1 MLDQTPTRVGAGER
15 AVLPGVGSVAW
26 RIHREIVI
34 LLAWGRAI
42 LLQFAHPLVAS
53 GVADHS
59 PFRTERSGR
68 FNRLYRTL
76 DAMLGLTFGTAE
88 EAERVARRINGI
100 HDRIHGRLG
109 EAAAGL
115 SEGTAYSAHDPALL
129 RWVHA
134 TLLESHLLVYEL
146 YVGALTPEEKDRYCA
161 DTTGM
166 ESLLGMPEGYLPRS
180 LTGLQDYIHGMLGS
194 GEIAV
199 TDVARELGREIV
211 SLGLPR
217 VARPLTWVAELPTI
231 GLLPP
236 TIRAAY
242 GFRWGP
248 GQEKALHM
256 SARVIRAAL
265 PLVPS
270 ALRHWPSAR
279 AALRAKS
286 RGSGGA

>member
-42 LLQFAHPLVAS
+42 LLQFAHPLVAR

-59 PFRTERSGR
+59 PFRTERWGR
-68 FNRLYRTL
+68 FHRLYRTL
-76 DAMLGLTFGTAE
+76 DAMLRLTFGTAE

-115 SEGTAYSAHDPALL
+115 PEGTPYSAHDPALL
-129 RWVHA
+129 KWVHA

-161 DTTGM
+161 ETTGM

-180 LTGLQDYIHGMLGS
+180 LAGLQDYISGTLGS

-236 TIRAAY
+236 AIRDAY

-248 GQEKALHM
+248 RQEKALHI
-256 SARVIRAAL
+256 SARVIQSAL
-265 PLVPS
+265 PFVPS
-270 ALRHWPSAR
+270 ALRCWPRAR
-279 AALRAKS
+279 AAFR
-286 RGSGGA
+286 RNNR